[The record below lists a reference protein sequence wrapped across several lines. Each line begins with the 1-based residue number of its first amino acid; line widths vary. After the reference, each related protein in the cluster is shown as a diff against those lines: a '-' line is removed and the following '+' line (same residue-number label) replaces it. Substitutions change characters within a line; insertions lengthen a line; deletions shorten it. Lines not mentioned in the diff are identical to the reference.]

1 MLISSDLIGASASEP
16 DSETASWA
24 VIKGSSGIGFKG
36 LLQRGAT

>member
-1 MLISSDLIGASASEP
+1 MSLRAGQP

-36 LLQRGAT
+36 LLQRGATQSELR